1 VKYNDFIKK
10 VKQKFGKS
18 AFSIEELLQYLHFN
32 KNLYKKINNLLKK
45 MVKEGYLI
53 EFQKNKYIFKDNTKL
68 VEGTVS
74 CHRDGYG
81 FLIPSDTNEKDVFLP
96 PKTLKGI
103 FDGDKV
109 LVRVIK
115 RKNKIEGEVVKILQR
130 GITKVV
136 GIVKKKNKQ
145 FMIQPLDDKLLWPMV
160 IISKEKDI
168 GQINTGDYV
177 VARVITYPEHGYGTV
192 HVEEK
197 IYGNDYD
204 AEVKRLIIKANISE
218 QYPEK
223 AVKEIEQLLKSGF
236 SDVKNR
242 RDLTKLMFVT
252 IDGEQAKDFDDAVF
266 IKKDKSGYKLFVAI
280 ADVSSY
286 VRENTYLDK
295 EAQFRGNS
303 YYFPDRVYPMLPHLL
318 SDDLCSLKPN
328 VERLVVVA
336 EIHYDKNGKR
346 KYYDIYP
353 AKIVSKHR
361 LTYEKVDKY
370 LKREE
375 ACEAKLLK
383 LLSTMQELTELLCMD
398 RFERGSIDFDLP
410 EPTILISLTGNIENI
425 IKSER
430 LISHRIIEEFMIS
443 ANRVVAEWFTENEI
457 PTIYRVHEEPDI
469 DKIKNLS
476 QLLRGLGYNLKEK
489 VTPKDMQNLLSQFK
503 NTIYEKFVNKVVLRS
518 MKQARYS
525 TNPIG
530 HFGLA
535 LEHYLH
541 FTSPI
546 RRYADLIVHRQLL
559 KYKFS
564 NRKVKDKERETEKLE
579 KISDAI
585 SKRERVAW
593 EIEKEI
599 FNFASAKLMYDRIGE
614 EFEGVVSSV
623 TSSGL
628 YIELIDFFVE
638 GFLPVEN
645 MRDDYYI
652 FDEKNYKMFG
662 KRKKRV
668 FHIGKDV
675 RVKLVNVDIFTKRI
689 EFLLI
694 K

>member
-1 VKYNDFIKK
+1 MKYSEFIKK
-10 VKQKFGKS
+10 VKQRFGNS
-18 AFSIEELLQYLHFN
+18 SFSIEELLKHLHFKN
-32 KNLYKKINNLLKK
+32 NLYKKINDYLKK
-45 MVKEGYLI
+45 MIKEGYLL
-53 EFQKNKYIFKDNTKL
+53 ELQNKRYVFKENAKF
-68 VEGTVS
+68 VEGVVS

-81 FLIPSDTNEKDVFLP
+81 FLLPDDPQEKDIFLP
-96 PKTLKGI
+96 PKALRGVI
-103 FDGDKV
+103 DGDRL

-115 RKNKIEGEVVKILQR
+115 RKNKIEGEVVRILQR
-130 GITKVV
+130 GIEKVV
-136 GIVKKKNKQ
+136 GIIKKKNKQ
-145 FMIQPLDDKLLWPMV
+145 IFVQPIDDKLFWPMV
-160 IISKEKDI
+160 VISKAKDI
-168 GQINTGDYV
+168 EQINSGDFV
-177 VARVITYPEHGYGTV
+177 VGKIINYPENGYGTV
-192 HVEEK
+192 HLEEK
-197 IYGNDYD
+197 IEGTDYD
-204 AEVKRLIIKANISE
+204 AEIKRLLIKANISE
-218 QYPEK
+218 EYPLK
-223 AVKEIEQLLKSGF
+223 AVKEMEKLLG
-236 SDVKNR
+236 SDVPEVKNR
-242 RDLTKLMFVT
+242 KDLTKLMFIT

-266 IKKDKSGYKLFVAI
+266 IKKDKSGYKLYVAI
-280 ADVSSY
+280 ADVSHY
-286 VRENTYLDK
+286 VRENTFLDK
-295 EAQFRGNS
+295 EALYRGNS

-328 VERLVVVA
+328 VERLVIVA
-336 EIHYDKNGKR
+336 EIHYDKNGVR
-346 KYYDIYP
+346 KYYEIYP
-353 AKIVSKHR
+353 AKIISKYR

-370 LKREE
+370 LKEE
-375 ACEAKLLK
+375 ENCDTKLLK
-383 LLSTMQELTELLCMD
+383 MLQNMQELTELLCME

-410 EPTILISLTGNIENI
+410 EPTIIISLTGNIENI

-443 ANRVVAEWFTENEI
+443 ANRVVAEWFMKNNI
-457 PTIYRVHEEPDI
+457 PTIYRVHEEPEI
-469 DKIKNLS
+469 DKMRNLAILVKS
-476 QLLRGLGYNLKEK
+476 LGYNLKDK
-489 VTPKDMQNLLSQFK
+489 VTPKDLQNLLAKFK

-525 TNPIG
+525 TNPVG

-559 KYKFS
+559 KYKF
-564 NRKVKDKERETEKLE
+564 NNKKVKDMDKETEKLE

-614 EFEGVVSSV
+614 EFEGIVSSV

-628 YIELIDFFVE
+628 YVELVDFFIE

-675 RVKLVNVDIFTKRI
+675 RVKLVNVDIYSKRI

-694 K
+694 Q